1 MYKVVIVFQ
10 YNSVNY
16 TSSIEFADKKEAKK
30 YVKSNNKRS
39 KYSYARLV
47 LC

>member
-16 TSSIEFADKKEAKK
+16 TSSVEFADKKEAKK
-30 YVKSNNKRS
+30 YVKKYNKRI
-39 KYSYARLV
+39 KHSYAKLV

>member
-1 MYKVVIVFQ
+1 MYKVIIVFQ

-16 TSSIEFADKKEAKK
+16 TSSINFADKKEAKK
-30 YVKSNNKRS
+30 YVKMNNKRN
-39 KYSYARLV
+39 KHSYARLV